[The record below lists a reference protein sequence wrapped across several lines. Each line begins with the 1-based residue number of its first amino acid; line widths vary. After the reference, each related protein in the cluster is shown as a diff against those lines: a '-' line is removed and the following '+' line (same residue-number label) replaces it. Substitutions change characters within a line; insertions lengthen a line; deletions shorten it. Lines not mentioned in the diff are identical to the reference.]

1 MARKRTLSFEDLP
14 SMDALID
21 KNLRLGQRL
30 IERGRTPQE
39 AATVLESRSIVV
51 RQFMVQSFDLLETK
65 DKNLLERSGKSMF
78 KAGVASLVPAFGL
91 NYGLS
96 KLKGGWIF
104 EKPFWVRFSLR
115 TALFLAPIAY
125 ATQYCYTRYM
135 HVSLYL
141 EDKYADR
148 IALFM
153 RSEDPGIINPE
164 GL

>member
-1 MARKRTLSFEDLP
+1 MARKQTLTIEDLP
-14 SMDALID
+14 TMDSLIE

-30 IERGRTPQE
+30 IERGQTLQE
-39 AATVLESRSIVV
+39 AVKVLESRSNIV
-51 RQFMVQSFDLLETK
+51 RQFMVQNFDLLETR
-65 DKNLLERSGKSMF
+65 DKSLLERSGKSMF
-78 KAGVASLVPAFGL
+78 RAGVASLLPAFGL

-96 KLKGGWIF
+96 KLSGGWVF
-104 EKPFWVRFSLR
+104 EKPFWLRFSLR
-115 TALFLAPIAY
+115 SALFVAPMGY
-125 ATQYCYTRYM
+125 AAQYCYTRYM

-148 IALFM
+148 VALFM

>member
-1 MARKRTLSFEDLP
+1 MAKRTLSFEDLP
-14 SMDALID
+14 SMETLID